1 MIRKSVEW
9 FSPRDKRQGRLRE
22 IMLKKLL
29 RGAENN
35 TFSGLISR
43 VSPAT
48 CRRKIFGS
56 VDFGVAAP

>member
-1 MIRKSVEW
+1 
-9 FSPRDKRQGRLRE
+9 
-22 IMLKKLL
+22 MLKKLL

-35 TFSGLISR
+35 TFGGLISR

>member
-1 MIRKSVEW
+1 
-9 FSPRDKRQGRLRE
+9 
-22 IMLKKLL
+22 MLKKLL

-56 VDFGVAAP
+56 VDFRVTAPYSILQPLGLTAKVVIGVGYTR